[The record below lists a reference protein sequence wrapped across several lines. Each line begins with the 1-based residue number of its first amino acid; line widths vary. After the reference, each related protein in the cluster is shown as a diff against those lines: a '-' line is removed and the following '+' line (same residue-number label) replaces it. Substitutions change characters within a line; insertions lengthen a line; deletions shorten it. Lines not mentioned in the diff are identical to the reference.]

1 MAKGKKSSA
10 LYTLKQNVEKS
21 DIVGVVKEEYT
32 SELWNKR
39 LGHMTKKVLKI
50 LLEKNILPGINGTE
64 INFCGHCIV
73 GKKRR
78 VAFIRDGPKRD
89 T

>member
-1 MAKGKKSSA
+1 MTEKG
-10 LYTLKQNVEKS
+10 
-21 DIVGVVKEEYT
+21 
-32 SELWNKR
+32 
-39 LGHMTKKVLKI
+39 LKI

-73 GKKRR
+73 GKQRR
-78 VAFIRDGPKRD
+78 VSFIRDGPKID